1 MKEVKHYICEVCGTE
16 YNDKGKCSDCEKGH
30 RKPVKILKARY
41 QPITNNTLGIPNVI
55 EIEFDNGSKFEYKR

>member
-1 MKEVKHYICEVCGTE
+1 MKEIKHYICEICGTE
-16 YNDKGKCSDCEKGH
+16 YNDKVKCSDCEKGH

-41 QPITNNTLGIPNVI
+41 QPITNNALGIPNVI